1 LNASFASN
9 LIPHSDVITPFYI
22 ECLKNFH
29 DYSDKNDFVFGNI
42 STKIFYSY
50 LHSINKC
57 LNVSTWLQKVHLL
70 DL

>member
-1 LNASFASN
+1 MLNLSNFLFIGLVFSFASN

-22 ECLKNFH
+22 ECLKIFH

-42 STKIFYSY
+42 STKILY
-50 LHSINKC
+50 
-57 LNVSTWLQKVHLL
+57 HLL